1 MQDGQRFGDSS
12 FEDTMVCVTCVW
24 LQSHIKK
31 IVKKFKKSSFLVY
44 EKMLVIQLPY
54 VKITNQRSFMQFS
67 VLFLCN
73 YFQAKAQ
80 KHFFSKNYTEKDFS
94 VVLLVFLYVV
104 FIVDI
109 KL

>member
-12 FEDTMVCVTCVW
+12 FEYTMVCVTCV
-24 LQSHIKK
+24 SN
-31 IVKKFKKSSFLVY
+31 FLVY
-44 EKMLVIQLPY
+44 GKMLVIQLPY
-54 VKITNQRSFMQFS
+54 VKITNQRTFMHFS
-67 VLFLCN
+67 VLFYAIFLKRKLRYN
-73 YFQAKAQ
+73 
-80 KHFFSKNYTEKDFS
+80 FFPKNYEEKKIS